1 MKISIALFTALI
13 ATAAAAGA
21 GHHTTD
27 ASASAAGGTPN
38 LRGVA
43 DVVVT
48 AAFGIPC
55 SNKDNCPFGMDCDGG
70 TCCPPD
76 DDENVDPIVES
87 NCGSDEC
94 SSDGKGC
101 PPRTAC
107 QLLLSDDCGR
117 CIPEPRDSRN

>member
-1 MKISIALFTALI
+1 MAE
-13 ATAAAAGA
+13 GA
-21 GHHTTD
+21 SHHTTD
-27 ASASAAGGTPN
+27 ASAAGGTPN

-48 AAFGIPC
+48 AAFGSPC
-55 SNKDNCPFGMDCDGG
+55 SKDDDCPLRMICDGG
-70 TCCPPD
+70 TCYSHD
-76 DDENVDPIVES
+76 GDENVDPIVES

-101 PPRTAC
+101 PPSTAC
-107 QLLLSDDCGR
+107 QRLLSDDCGR